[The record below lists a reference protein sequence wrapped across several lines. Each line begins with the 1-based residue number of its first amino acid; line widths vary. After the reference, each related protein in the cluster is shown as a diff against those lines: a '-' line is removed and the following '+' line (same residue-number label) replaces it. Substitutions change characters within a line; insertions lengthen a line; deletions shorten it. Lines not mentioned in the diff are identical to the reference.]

1 MDVSR
6 FQLLSDTRR
15 VLIEEMLP
23 CSTGRRGAAVGFH
36 YRCAVRSV
44 ICRMFFEE

>member
-23 CSTGRRGAAVGFH
+23 CSTGRRGGRPSASTTGARYV
-36 YRCAVRSV
+36 A
-44 ICRMFFEE
+44 